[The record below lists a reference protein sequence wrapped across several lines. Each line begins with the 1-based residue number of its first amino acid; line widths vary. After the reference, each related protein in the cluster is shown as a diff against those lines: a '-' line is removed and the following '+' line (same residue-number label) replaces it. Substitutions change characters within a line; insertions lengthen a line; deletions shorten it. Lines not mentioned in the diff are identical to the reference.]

1 MSWQATRKLHLYL
14 TQIPTKCWW
23 SPSSK
28 DAELDKKSSWL
39 LEEGE
44 TGEGEKPRAS
54 SEHSWAGKHK
64 RINGQQPAGRKAFRY
79 SGFSLEGGKLTKRI
93 PEAFAFLC
101 QIQSNLFNECC
112 LLLSLVKLQTFR
124 VARNWQIFPDFSHL
138 SVDSSPPANVD
149 VKVSKSPVSKV
160 IQRLIHNADSAVK
173 SLLKI
178 LKGQQEGKLP

>member
-1 MSWQATRKLHLYL
+1 M
-14 TQIPTKCWW
+14 
-23 SPSSK
+23 
-28 DAELDKKSSWL
+28 
-39 LEEGE
+39 
-44 TGEGEKPRAS
+44 AS
-54 SEHSWAGKHK
+54 SQLEGKLSDTV
-64 RINGQQPAGRKAFRY
+64 A
-79 SGFSLEGGKLTKRI
+79 FSLEGGKLTKRI

-124 VARNWQIFPDFSHL
+124 VARNWQIFPDLSHL